1 MKTKHIHEA
10 PWNHR
15 LPHRSAVVA
24 GLALGLVAAAHG
36 GLEFEDEFTTFS
48 LGEGW
53 QAHGAGAPDLGL
65 SVVSGIGVDGFSLR
79 MGSAAGTAGEI
90 VGIETSTAF
99 SMTGVRAIRVT
110 ARLRPLNQT
119 GAGDGGASDA
129 SAGVAIL
136 GASGAFARASAGA
149 NRPTAP
155 DWGDFYSDSEGSA
168 DVNAAFLH
176 FPPNDPNGG
185 AEAFRTFVLEIGP
198 EGTMLSTLS
207 SSGEP
212 LAVTPFDVHNP
223 NLTLEA
229 FGNSFTVALFQQRS
243 DSTLAPE
250 NTFGDFDSVIIE
262 TIRDIDDGDGDGIP
276 DAYELENGLDP
287 AVNDAAQDLDGDG
300 LTNLQEYQRGTRAN
314 NPDTDGDGL
323 RDGVET
329 GTGLFVSATDTGT
342 NPLKAD
348 TDNDGLADGVEMG
361 TGVFVSATDTGTN
374 PNMADTDGDGFNDGL
389 EVGAGFNPNSADS
402 TPAGVSTIRTAVE
415 FQFYAA
421 PGVNYRIEGSA
432 DLENWTVVE
441 PSIPGAGNRVSRLYS
456 TEGKPIRYF
465 RAVVN

>member
-1 MKTKHIHEA
+1 MNTMPINRD
-10 PWNHR
+10 PSFR
-15 LPHRSAVVA
+15 RRRCRVVTA
-24 GLALGLVAAAHG
+24 GLALGLSAAVQG
-36 GLEFEDEFTTFS
+36 GLEFEDEFTTFT

-53 QAHGAGAPDLGL
+53 QAHGAGAPDLSL
-65 SVVSGIGVDGFSLR
+65 SVISGFGTDGFSLR
-79 MGSAAGTAGEI
+79 MGSSAGTAGEM

-99 SMTGVRAIRVT
+99 SMAGVRLIRVT

-155 DWGDFYSDSEGSA
+155 DWGDFYFDSDGSA
-168 DVNAAFLH
+168 DANAGFLH
-176 FPPNDPNGG
+176 FPPNDPDGS

-198 EGTMLSTLS
+198 EGTMLTTLS

-212 LAVTPFDVHNP
+212 LAVTPFDVYNP
-223 NLTLEA
+223 NLTLAA

-250 NTFGDFDSVIIE
+250 NTFGDLDSVMIE
-262 TIRDIDDGDGDGIP
+262 TVRDIDDADGDGIP
-276 DAYELENGLDP
+276 DAYEVENGLDP
-287 AVNDAAQDLDGDG
+287 AVDDAALDLDGDG
-300 LTNLQEYQRGTRAN
+300 LTNLEEYQRGTRAN
-314 NPDTDGDGL
+314 HPDSDGDGL

-329 GTGLFVSATDTGT
+329 GTGIFVSATDTGT
-342 NPLKAD
+342 NPLKTD
-348 TDNDGLADGVEMG
+348 TDNDGLTDAVETG

-374 PNMADTDGDGFNDGL
+374 PNLPDTDGDGFQDGL
-389 EVGAGFNPNSADS
+389 EVGAGFDPNSSDS
-402 TPAGVSTIRTAVE
+402 TPAGVSTIRTAIE

-432 DLENWTVVE
+432 DLESWTVVE
-441 PSIPGAGNRVSRLYS
+441 PSIPGTGNRVSRLYS